1 MGEERMESLGLADA
15 SSYIEWVNKVVLY
28 STGNHIQYPVVNHNQ
43 NNMKKNIYIYIY
55 VNKIESLLYSK
66 N

>member
-15 SSYIEWVNKVVLY
+15 SSYIGWVNKVVLY

-43 NNMKKNIYIYIY
+43 NNMKKNIYIY